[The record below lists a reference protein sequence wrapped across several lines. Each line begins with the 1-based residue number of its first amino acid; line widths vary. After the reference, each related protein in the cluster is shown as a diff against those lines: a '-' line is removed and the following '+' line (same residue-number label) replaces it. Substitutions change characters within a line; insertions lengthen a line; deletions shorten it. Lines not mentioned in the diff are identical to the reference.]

1 MHSSYVAFHILMT
14 RKKKIKLSL
23 TINIVELHDILSV
36 KMNHA
41 IFSFVKNEPNEHESE
56 PKER

>member
-1 MHSSYVAFHILMT
+1 MT

-23 TINIVELHDILSV
+23 VLNIAELQDPLSV

-41 IFSFVKNEPNEHESE
+41 IFSFVKNEPNGHENE
-56 PKER
+56 PEER